1 MIVHLGLGLIPV
13 EMLRLVLLF
22 GALPAHQVLTQH
34 DRVTLYVNNLYAVQ
48 GAMSRSISLPSDQ
61 LASMKS
67 TSPYYP
73 SFGKQTPVDS
83 GLCSCWYTR
92 VNV

>member
-1 MIVHLGLGLIPV
+1 MVHLGLGLIPV
-13 EMLRLVLLF
+13 EMLRLVLF
-22 GALPAHQVLTQH
+22 GALPARQVLTLH
-34 DRVTLYVNNLYAVQ
+34 DRVALYVNNLSAVQ

-73 SFGKQTPVDS
+73 SFGKQTSVDS
-83 GLCSCWYTR
+83 GWYSYWYT
-92 VNV
+92 VYTC